1 MQVAFTADKLLVLLE
16 MAVAQELVDK
26 ERAEAEAKREADLA
40 AIREANPGFAALAE
54 FAIED

>member
-1 MQVAFTADKLLVLLE
+1 